1 VQQQQAPVQARV
13 QQRAQVLV
21 QQRAQV
27 LVQQQV
33 QVQQLRV
40 RALVR
45 PPLHQPLQSQFQR
58 QRFRLRQHESR

>member
-1 VQQQQAPVQARV
+1 VQQQQ
-13 QQRAQVLV
+13 AQVLV

-27 LVQQQV
+27 RVQQQVQVRVQQQV